1 MTVDPV
7 TAAGSATHAG
17 TAYHFCSRHCLAK
30 FTTDPD
36 RYLRPGVAPDPHA
49 CAETIPGATYTCPMH
64 LEVVN
69 DGPGTCPK
77 CGMALEPMIPQ
88 AGAEDDSELRDM
100 TRRFVVAAALT
111 LPVFAV
117 AMLPMVPGVAPPAL
131 GDGERERAR
140 APARHAGGVLGRVPF
155 FVRALQALRHRT
167 ANMFTLIALGTGAA
181 WGYSAVATLAPGGV
195 PARFRDSHGVIPTYF
210 ESPRS
215 SSRSRCSGRCWSFG
229 PGGAPGTPSARC
241 SRSARRPPA
250 SSARP
255 GLEADVPLGDV
266 QVGDRL
272 RVRPGETVPV
282 DGTVTEGSSAVD
294 ESMLTGEPMPVAKSP
309 GDAVTGGTANTTG
322 SFLMTATGV
331 GADTVLARIVRLV
344 GEAQRSR
351 APVQQLADRVSAW
364 FVPAVALVALVTLVA
379 WLLFGPS
386 PALALVNAVAVLII
400 ACPCALGW
408 PPRCRSRSESAGG
421 RRGRPHPLGG
431 SARAHGRGR
440 YRGDRQDRHAHRGE
454 AAARDRPPRG
464 RRERV
469 GTARGRGRAGARERT
484 PARRRGLGWRRG
496 AWGSA
501 GRRRGVR
508 SGPR

>member
-100 TRRFVVAAALT
+100 TRRFVVAAALA

-117 AMLPMVPGVAPPAL
+117 AMLPMVPGVDLPHWVMANANGL
-131 GDGERERAR
+131 GLLLAT
-140 APARHAGGVLGRVPF
+140 PVVFWAGLPF
-155 FVRALQALRHRT
+155 FLRALQALRHRT
-167 ANMFTLIALGTGAA
+167 ANMFTLLALGPGAA
-181 WGYSAVATLAPGGV
+181 WGYSAVATLAPDAF
-195 PARFRDSHGVIPTYF
+195 PPRFRDAHGVIPTYF
-210 ESPRS
+210 EAAAVIVALALLGQVLELR
-215 SSRSRCSGRCWSFG
+215 
-229 PGGAPGTPSARC
+229 
-241 SRSARRPPA
+241 ARRRTGSAIRALLALSPA
-250 SSARP
+250 TARVVGP
-255 GLEADVPLGDV
+255 TGAEADVPIGDV

-364 FVPAVALVALVTLVA
+364 FVPAVAPGRAGDARGVAPVR
-379 WLLFGPS
+379 PE

-400 ACPCALGW
+400 ACPCALGLAA
-408 PPRCRSRSESAGG
+408 PMSVTVGIGRGASAGVLIRSAEVLERMAAVDTVVIDKTG
-421 RRGRPHPLGG
+421 TLTEGSRG
-431 SARAHGRGR
+431 S
-440 YRGDRQDRHAHRGE
+440 
-454 AAARDRPPRG
+454 
-464 RRERV
+464 
-469 GTARGRGRAGARERT
+469 
-484 PARRRGLGWRRG
+484 
-496 AWGSA
+496 
-501 GRRRGVR
+501 
-508 SGPR
+508 